1 MICQKRLVKLVGL
14 ILLFFQILIFLR
26 HSTTIMPRFCHM
38 WQPCSGDEISIW
50 DMFMSNTF
58 LFAPS
63 NHFFHARLVLSS
75 HHGRST
81 SRLDTRIP
89 SRKPLCRTPTND
101 KEVVGFNTSA
111 NELCGH
117 HEGVRTVFGGWLFV
131 LHLVNIQI
139 HVPKFALH

>member
-1 MICQKRLVKLVGL
+1 
-14 ILLFFQILIFLR
+14 
-26 HSTTIMPRFCHM
+26 
-38 WQPCSGDEISIW
+38 
-50 DMFMSNTF
+50 MSNTF

-63 NHFFHARLVLSS
+63 NHFFHARPVLSS

-89 SRKPLCRTPTND
+89 SRKPLCRTPTDD